1 MSEPPAAGPEPGRA
15 PQQAPGIPPP
25 PAAQESARRFV
36 VAASHD
42 LRQPLQTLRLLNGS
56 LHDEASAPRLREIVA
71 QQARTIEAMGQLVD
85 ALLNIGRLD
94 AGMVRPSPRDVDLAE
109 LLAELGREFAP
120 LARNGDVALHVDAP
134 RVGARTDPVLLGQVL
149 RNLVA
154 NALKFAPRG
163 EVRVSCVVAGDDVV
177 VEVGDDGVGIEPG
190 HLARIFDEFY
200 RVAPPDGDGAQG
212 HGLGLAIV
220 RRLVDLLGI
229 ALSVEST
236 PGAGTRF
243 RLSMP
248 RAALPALDGAVA
260 GRRRRVP
267 AFAVAHRVLLLED
280 DPGLRQASRRWLAAR
295 GLDVAAAA
303 TGAEALRL
311 AADGFAPD
319 LVVCDLHLADGE
331 NGVDALQRLR
341 VAAGHDVPAL
351 LLSGDSSDAARALA
365 RLEGVRML
373 LKPVD
378 PDELLAELRLLLEG
392 PRA

>member
-1 MSEPPAAGPEPGRA
+1 MSEPPARDAA
-15 PQQAPGIPPP
+15 PA
-25 PAAQESARRFV
+25 PAATRESARRFV
-36 VAASHD
+36 AAASHD

-56 LHDEASAPRLREIVA
+56 LHDEASAPQLREIVA
-71 QQARTIEAMGQLVD
+71 QQARTIAEMGRLVD
-85 ALLNIGRLD
+85 ALLDVGRLD
-94 AGMVRPSPRDVDLAE
+94 AGMVEPSPRDIDLAE
-109 LLAELGREFAP
+109 LLAGLGREFAP
-120 LARNGDVALHVDAP
+120 LARDGEVALHVDAP

-163 EVRVSCVVAGDDVV
+163 EVRISCVAAGQDAV
-177 VEVGDDGVGIEPG
+177 VEVRDDGVGIAPE
-190 HLARIFDEFY
+190 HLGRIFDEFY

-248 RAALPALDGAVA
+248 RAALPAANGEAED
-260 GRRRRVP
+260 RRRRAP

-295 GLDVAAAA
+295 GLEVAAAA

-341 VAAGHDVPAL
+341 AAAGRDLPAL
-351 LLSGDSSDAARALA
+351 LLSGDSSEAARALA
-365 RLEGVRML
+365 RVEGVRML

-378 PDELLAELRLLLEG
+378 PDELLAELRRLLEG
-392 PRA
+392 PRL

>member
-1 MSEPPAAGPEPGRA
+1 MGR
-15 PQQAPGIPPP
+15 
-25 PAAQESARRFV
+25 
-36 VAASHD
+36 
-42 LRQPLQTLRLLNGS
+42 
-56 LHDEASAPRLREIVA
+56 
-71 QQARTIEAMGQLVD
+71 LVD
-85 ALLNIGRLD
+85 ALLDVGRLD
-94 AGMVRPSPRDVDLAE
+94 AGMVEPSPRDIDLAE
-109 LLAELGREFAP
+109 LLAGLGREFAP
-120 LARNGDVALHVDAP
+120 LARDGEVALHVDAP

-149 RNLVA
+149 RNLLA

-163 EVRVSCVVAGDDVV
+163 EVRISCVAAGQDAV
-177 VEVGDDGVGIEPG
+177 VEVRDDGVGIAPE
-190 HLARIFDEFY
+190 HLGRIFDEFY

-248 RAALPALDGAVA
+248 RAALPAANGEA
-260 GRRRRVP
+260 GRRRRRAP

-295 GLDVAAAA
+295 GLEVAAAA

-341 VAAGHDVPAL
+341 AAAGRDLPAL
-351 LLSGDSSDAARALA
+351 LLSGDSSEAARALA
-365 RLEGVRML
+365 RVEGVRML

-378 PDELLAELRLLLEG
+378 PDELLAELRRLLEG
-392 PRA
+392 PRL

>member
-1 MSEPPAAGPEPGRA
+1 MSEPPARDAA
-15 PQQAPGIPPP
+15 PA
-25 PAAQESARRFV
+25 PAATRESARRFV
-36 VAASHD
+36 AAASHD

-56 LHDEASAPRLREIVA
+56 LHDEASAPQLREIVA
-71 QQARTIEAMGQLVD
+71 QQARTIAEMGRLVD
-85 ALLNIGRLD
+85 ALFDVGRLD
-94 AGMVRPSPRDVDLAE
+94 AGMVEPSPRDIDLAE
-109 LLAELGREFAP
+109 LLAGLGREFAP
-120 LARNGDVALHVDAP
+120 LARDGEVALHVDAP

-149 RNLVA
+149 RNLLA

-163 EVRVSCVVAGDDVV
+163 EVRISCVAAGRDAV
-177 VEVGDDGVGIEPG
+177 VEVRDDGVGIAPE
-190 HLARIFDEFY
+190 HLGRIFDEFY

-248 RAALPALDGAVA
+248 RAALPAANGEAED
-260 GRRRRVP
+260 RRRRAP

-295 GLDVAAAA
+295 GLEVAAAA

-341 VAAGHDVPAL
+341 AAAGRDLPAL
-351 LLSGDSSDAARALA
+351 LLSGDSSEAARALA
-365 RLEGVRML
+365 RVEGVRML

-392 PRA
+392 PRP

>member
-1 MSEPPAAGPEPGRA
+1 MSEPPARDAA
-15 PQQAPGIPPP
+15 PA
-25 PAAQESARRFV
+25 PAAARESARRFV
-36 VAASHD
+36 AAASHD

-56 LHDEASAPRLREIVA
+56 LHDEASAPQLREIVA
-71 QQARTIEAMGQLVD
+71 QQARTIAEMGRLVD
-85 ALLNIGRLD
+85 ALLDVGRLD
-94 AGMVRPSPRDVDLAE
+94 AGMVEPSPRDIDLAE
-109 LLAELGREFAP
+109 LLAGLGREFAP
-120 LARNGDVALHVDAP
+120 LARDGEVALHVDAP

-149 RNLVA
+149 RNLLA

-163 EVRVSCVVAGDDVV
+163 EVRISCVAAGQDAV
-177 VEVGDDGVGIEPG
+177 VEVRDDGVGIAPE
-190 HLARIFDEFY
+190 HLGRIFDEFY

-248 RAALPALDGAVA
+248 RAALPAANGEA
-260 GRRRRVP
+260 GRRRRRAP

-341 VAAGHDVPAL
+341 AAAGRDLPAL
-351 LLSGDSSDAARALA
+351 LLSGDSSEAARALA
-365 RLEGVRML
+365 RVEGVRML

-392 PRA
+392 PRL

>member
-1 MSEPPAAGPEPGRA
+1 
-15 PQQAPGIPPP
+15 
-25 PAAQESARRFV
+25 
-36 VAASHD
+36 
-42 LRQPLQTLRLLNGS
+42 
-56 LHDEASAPRLREIVA
+56 
-71 QQARTIEAMGQLVD
+71 
-85 ALLNIGRLD
+85 
-94 AGMVRPSPRDVDLAE
+94 
-109 LLAELGREFAP
+109 
-120 LARNGDVALHVDAP
+120 VALHVDAP

-149 RNLVA
+149 RNLLA

-163 EVRVSCVVAGDDVV
+163 EVRISCVAAGQDAV
-177 VEVGDDGVGIEPG
+177 VEVRDDGVGIAPE
-190 HLARIFDEFY
+190 HLGRIFDEFY

-248 RAALPALDGAVA
+248 RAALPAANGEA
-260 GRRRRVP
+260 GRRRRRAP

-341 VAAGHDVPAL
+341 AAAGRDLPAL
-351 LLSGDSSDAARALA
+351 LLSGDSSEAARALA
-365 RLEGVRML
+365 RVEGVRML

-378 PDELLAELRLLLEG
+378 PDELLAELRRLLEG
-392 PRA
+392 PRL

>member
-1 MSEPPAAGPEPGRA
+1 MSEPPARDAA
-15 PQQAPGIPPP
+15 PA
-25 PAAQESARRFV
+25 PAAARESARRFV
-36 VAASHD
+36 AAASHD

-71 QQARTIEAMGQLVD
+71 QQARTIAEMGRLVD
-85 ALLNIGRLD
+85 ALLDVGRLD
-94 AGMVRPSPRDVDLAE
+94 AGMVEPSPRDIDLAE
-109 LLAELGREFAP
+109 LLAGLGREFAP
-120 LARNGDVALHVDAP
+120 LARDGEVALHVDAP

-163 EVRVSCVVAGDDVV
+163 EVRISCVAAGQDAV
-177 VEVGDDGVGIEPG
+177 VEVRDDGVGIAPE
-190 HLARIFDEFY
+190 HLGRIFDEFY

-248 RAALPALDGAVA
+248 RAALPAANGEA
-260 GRRRRVP
+260 GRRRRRAP

-341 VAAGHDVPAL
+341 AAAGRDLPAL
-351 LLSGDSSDAARALA
+351 LLSGDSSEAARALA
-365 RLEGVRML
+365 RVEGVRML

-378 PDELLAELRLLLEG
+378 PDELLAELRRLLEG
-392 PRA
+392 PRL